1 MNLTVNNL
9 SDDEPKRLM
18 ILDDDVSIGR
28 SLAAVCLEFNFDV
41 ELKQDSAKL
50 TSADFE
56 CCDVLLL
63 DLMMPELDGIEIL
76 RLLSECQRKP
86 ALIVMTGL
94 GPRLL
99 NSAIQLAQFHGI
111 NVLGD
116 LQKPFRPSQV
126 RALFAQHFAQLKTIA
141 EPCVNVNSLKPV
153 SLDEIA
159 IAIAQDQLKVY
170 LQPQISLIDGAWC
183 GVEALVRWDHPVHG
197 LLSPDHFVELVDDS
211 ELALPFTFEILR
223 QAIVA
228 VKALSHSVGYAGELS
243 VNIAPSSM
251 SQVDIPEKF
260 AAVLQEMDFP
270 RERLRLEVT
279 ETSLPKAVKVAL
291 DVQARLAMHGIK
303 LSIDDFGTG
312 HSSLERL
319 SDSPFDDLKIDLTF
333 VSRIEESEDARSIV
347 KNAIS
352 LGHNLNMTVTAEGVE
367 TVEQLRWLKEQGCD
381 HVQGYYIL
389 PPMQLTQ
396 VQEWA
401 LSSRLRDAIGFL
413 FAPV

>member
-1 MNLTVNNL
+1 MDLTVNNQ
-9 SDDEPKRLM
+9 SDHASKRVM
-18 ILDDDVSIGR
+18 ILDDDASIGR
-28 SLAAVCLEFNFDV
+28 SIAAVCLEFNLDV
-41 ELKQDSAKL
+41 RVQQDSL
-50 TSADFE
+50 NLSSADFE
-56 CCDVLLL
+56 CFDVLVL
-63 DLMMPELDGIEIL
+63 DLMMPDLDGIEIL
-76 RLLSECQRKP
+76 RMLGACKRKP
-86 ALIVMTGL
+86 ALILMTGL
-94 GPRLL
+94 GSRLL
-99 NSAIQLAQFHGI
+99 NSAVQLAQFHGI
-111 NVLGD
+111 DVLGE
-116 LQKPFRPSQV
+116 LQKPFRPDQV
-126 RALFAQHFAQLKTIA
+126 RDLFAVHFAQLKPIGASDVSQDVGKT
-141 EPCVNVNSLKPV
+141 V
-153 SLDEIA
+153 SLNEIA

-170 LQPQISLIDGAWC
+170 FQPQISLVDGAWC

-197 LLSPDHFVELVDDS
+197 LLSPDHFVPLVDAS
-211 ELALPFTFEILR
+211 EMALPFTFEVLR
-223 QAIVA
+223 QAIVG
-228 VKALSHSVGYAGELS
+228 VKALGQSVGYAGDLS

-251 SQVDIPEKF
+251 NQVDIPERF
-260 AAVLQEMDFP
+260 IAVLQEMDFP

-333 VSRIEESEDARSIV
+333 VSRIEESENARSIV

-367 TVEQLRWLKEQGCD
+367 TGGQLRWLKEQGCD
-381 HVQGYYIL
+381 HVQGFYIL
-389 PPMQLTQ
+389 PPMPLTE